1 MRTPSQLV
9 ACLLLCVVLTLAQQ
23 PGAQQTATPSGS
35 AAGPATAAAASS
47 APVDDKFVHDRFG
60 REFTLI
66 PEFPAM
72 VADLNG
78 DGIEDLVLAARA
90 KSPMLDEGG
99 FSYIVIDPYHAFF
112 GFGDPKITSAF
123 AAEDPSRKSE
133 VLLVIHGAGS
143 DAWRAVQPKS
153 KFVLINI
160 PFNAVSLR
168 RVKVGKKAVMAIG
181 VEESGG
187 TLTTAAVFWE
197 GNPKKNSGHYKYE
210 PLGAALE

>member
-1 MRTPSQLV
+1 MRTLFQFA
-9 ACLLLCVVLTLAQQ
+9 ACVLLSGLAFS
-23 PGAQQTATPSGS
+23 QQTSSQQTIPMGAGAGGS
-35 AAGPATAAAASS
+35 AAVAI
-47 APVDDKFVHDRFG
+47 DDKFVHDHFG
-60 REFTLI
+60 KEFTLI

-99 FSYIVIDPYHAFF
+99 FNYKVIDPYHAFF
-112 GFGDPKITSAF
+112 GFGDPKVTSAF
-123 AAEDPSRKSE
+123 AAEDPTRKSE

-143 DAWRAVQPKS
+143 DAWRAEQPKA

-160 PFNAVSLR
+160 PFKAVSLR
-168 RVKVGKKAVMAIG
+168 RIKVGKKPVMAIG

-187 TLTTAAVFWE
+187 TLMAAAVLWD
-197 GNPKKNSGHYKYE
+197 GNPKKNTGSYKYE